1 MTIPI
6 NLIIQEMKRKARLK
20 LQDKVETR
28 QSTRLPKG
36 IIATLDLRKD
46 KKGEYWVL
54 ILSWGG
60 KKVSDTDML
69 IYQNKFFPGQEQKE
83 IKRWGVGFFLAWV
96 ASIVASIIYITGG
109 IFMLDFPTVWS
120 AFGVLNI
127 SIFLGVVTVICVV
140 VILE

>member
-1 MTIPI
+1 
-6 NLIIQEMKRKARLK
+6 MKRKARLK

-69 IYQNKFFPGQEQKE
+69 IYQNKFFPGQEPEKE
-83 IKRWGVGFFLAWV
+83 I
-96 ASIVASIIYITGG
+96 TGDKEA
-109 IFMLDFPTVWS
+109 ISVWRE
-120 AFGVLNI
+120 G
-127 SIFLGVVTVICVV
+127 G
-140 VILE
+140 E